1 MRALMID
8 PYLTHLAEQGILLA
22 EIGVA
27 ALLGGA
33 VGFERERADKPAG
46 LRTHMLVAASAALLV
61 GLADSMVGSLGQTS
75 QVQADPIRVLEAI
88 ITGVAFLGA
97 GTIIQRRRTRSVEGL
112 TTAASLL
119 LVASVGAAVALD
131 RLVLAVGVTVL
142 TLLILRTVET
152 AERRWGVKRGSVSD
166 SPGDTAPAVT
176 ETGPP
181 TDATDADC

>member
-1 MRALMID
+1 MFD
-8 PYLTHLAEQGILLA
+8 PYFTQLSEQAILLA
-22 EIGVA
+22 EITVA

-46 LRTHMLVAASAALLV
+46 LRTHMLVAAAAALLV
-61 GLADSMVGSLGQTS
+61 GLADSMVGTLGQTS
-75 QVQADPIRVLEAI
+75 RVQADPIRVLEAI

-97 GTIIQRRRTRSVEGL
+97 GTIIQRRQARSVEGL

-142 TLLILRTVET
+142 TLLVLRTVET
-152 AERRWGVKRGSVSD
+152 AERRWGVKRRSQDGSR
-166 SPGDTAPAVT
+166 GDPDTPVDAETRTQTDAKT
-176 ETGPP
+176 ETD
-181 TDATDADC
+181 TRR

>member
-1 MRALMID
+1 MLD
-8 PYLTHLAEQGILLA
+8 PYLTNLSQQAILLA
-22 EIGVA
+22 EIAFA

-61 GLADSMVGSLGQTS
+61 GLADSMVGAVGQTAR
-75 QVQADPIRVLEAI
+75 VQADPIRVLEAI

-97 GTIIQRRRTRSVEGL
+97 GTIIQRRQTRSVEGL

-131 RLVLAVGVTVL
+131 RLVLAVGVTIL
-142 TLLILRTVET
+142 TLLVLRTVET
-152 AERRWGVKRGSVSD
+152 AERRWGVKRD
-166 SPGDTAPAVT
+166 SKRDTLDDGKAPADA
-176 ETGPP
+176 E
-181 TDATDADC
+181 ATDPDPDAETDTDP